1 MKIKDQILL
10 KLMNCSKNELDVTF
24 NFYKQNKLE
33 MNIEEIYKIYKKL
46 TIWVLRYEWLVNINF
61 EFHKKYKNQINNINN
76 INNNY
81 NNWFNYLCDSLNIEF
96 ENKKI
101 QKLFN
106 ESEFGIVI

>member
-1 MKIKDQILL
+1 MKIENQILL

-33 MNIEEIYKIYKKL
+33 LNIEEIYKIYGKL
-46 TIWVLRYEWLVNINF
+46 TIWILRYEWLANINF
-61 EFHKKYKNQINNINN
+61 EFHKKYKNQIKKMSINH
-76 INNNY
+76 Y
-81 NNWFNYLCDSLNIEF
+81 NNEFNYLCDFLNIEF

-106 ESEFGIVI
+106 ESEFSIVR